1 MTIFFIWVPGTKAP
15 TCEILYGL
23 EQNKDSHNKDRK
35 QILQQHELLPEYK
48 DLSLNQLALIYP
60 YKEIENENANS

>member
-1 MTIFFIWVPGTKAP
+1 MTIFFIWVPGVKGP
-15 TCEILYGL
+15 SCEILHGL

-48 DLSLNQLALIYP
+48 DLTLNQLALIYP
-60 YKEIENENANS
+60 YKGTENENVGS